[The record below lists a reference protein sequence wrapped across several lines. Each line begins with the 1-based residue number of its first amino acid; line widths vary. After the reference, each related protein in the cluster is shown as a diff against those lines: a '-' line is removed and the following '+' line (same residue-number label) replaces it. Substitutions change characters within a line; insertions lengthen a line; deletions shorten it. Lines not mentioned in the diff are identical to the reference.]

1 MYKTVE
7 FNMIYALMSIIS
19 FVAIYAL
26 LGGPALA
33 INSWLGDQNQFI
45 QPEVLSNFK
54 LLLKKGRNFFFAR
67 PGPECQS
74 SMQCMSGRQCRHRDD
89 VDATSQWSSPMERE
103 IFYKLLLVCCIQNIC
118 DILSL

>member
-26 LGGPALA
+26 LGGPALT

-45 QPEVLSNFK
+45 QP
-54 LLLKKGRNFFFAR
+54 G
-67 PGPECQS
+67 
-74 SMQCMSGRQCRHRDD
+74 SGRSRRECDEVEGSRQGEGLLPLPHLHHYHHHQTGGGEAEGEGIDFLAS
-89 VDATSQWSSPMERE
+89 VAEAMEALTSIPAQWTS
-103 IFYKLLLVCCIQNIC
+103 YV
-118 DILSL
+118 